1 MQTTAPSQPLVS
13 GTLALEEVCIDTHL
27 VQLLD
32 HGLCTEVLL
41 RTTTHE
47 EIMYLLVEV
56 RTLED
61 TISNGLD
68 IHAEESA

>member
-1 MQTTAPSQPLVS
+1 MQTAAPSQPLVS
-13 GTLALEEVCIDTHL
+13 RTLAFEEMSIDTHL

-41 RTTTHE
+41 CTAAHE
-47 EIMYLLVEV
+47 EVMYLLIEV

-61 TISNGLD
+61 AISNGLD
-68 IHAEESA
+68 IHTKEST